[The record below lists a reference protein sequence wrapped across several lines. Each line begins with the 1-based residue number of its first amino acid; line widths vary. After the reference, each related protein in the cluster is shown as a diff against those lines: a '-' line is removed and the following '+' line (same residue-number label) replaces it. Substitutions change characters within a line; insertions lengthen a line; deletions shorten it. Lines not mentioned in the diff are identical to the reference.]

1 LFRSPV
7 SPQRR
12 LKSAYESVPIV
23 LMTAANSVTI
33 VIVDDHPVV
42 RDGLNAMLSAE
53 PDLQVVG
60 EAANGNDAVALVKT
74 LRPSVV
80 LMDLLL
86 PDIGGAEVIKIV
98 CGSFSDINFIVLT
111 TLAGDEEIYRA
122 LEAGARGY
130 LFKDMARK
138 ELIQAIRVVHRG
150 QRYIPASV
158 GSAIAENLPRM
169 DLSSREIEVL
179 QLVAAGLRNKEIAY
193 RINVSEATVNAHVK
207 HVLQKLNASDRTHAV
222 TIALK
227 RGIIRL

>member
-1 LFRSPV
+1 
-7 SPQRR
+7 
-12 LKSAYESVPIV
+12 
-23 LMTAANSVTI
+23 MTPANPVTI

-42 RDGLNAMLSAE
+42 RDGLNAVLSTE

-60 EAANGNDAVALVKT
+60 EVGTGADALTLVQK

-86 PDIGGAEVIKIV
+86 PDINGSEVIRRL
-98 CGSFSDINFIVLT
+98 CATYSDINFIVLT
-111 TLAGDEEIYRA
+111 TVAGDEEIYRA

-138 ELIQAIRVVHRG
+138 ELVQAIHAVHRG
-150 QRYIPASV
+150 LRYIPAPV
-158 GSAIAENLPRM
+158 GSRIAENLPRT
-169 DLSSREIEVL
+169 DLTSREIEVL

-207 HVLQKLNASDRTHAV
+207 HVLQKLHASDRTHAV
-222 TIALK
+222 TTALK